1 MNNINS
7 SIVDIIGIQ
16 VDLGASRRGVDMGPS
31 AIRYSDILKK
41 ITELGYEC
49 YDKGDI
55 TTNPLSINNPS
66 NNPRL
71 KNIEVISKAS
81 HELYTKVRSSLESGH
96 FPLVLGGD
104 HSIAVGSVLGVQS
117 VYENVGVIWIDAH
130 GDFNNADTTPSGNVH
145 GMSLSALTG
154 HGPEEL
160 IPFKPENISYIN
172 PNNIALIG
180 VRAIDDQ
187 EKKMLKK
194 CGAHVFTMADIDK
207 YGMKDIMKMA
217 LDIVTNGTKGFHVSL
232 DLDAINPNEAPGV
245 GTPVYGGLTLRE
257 AHLAA
262 EMIAENN
269 NLLSAEIVELN
280 PILDIKNKTGELA
293 VQLAMSLLG
302 QTIY

>member
-1 MNNINS
+1 MNDVNS
-7 SIVDIIGIQ
+7 RIVDIIGIQ

-31 AIRYSDILKK
+31 AIRYSGIFEK
-41 ITELGYEC
+41 ISELGYEC

-55 TTNPLSINNPS
+55 TANPLLIDKPSPNPK
-66 NNPRL
+66 L
-71 KNIEVISKAS
+71 KNIDVIANAS
-81 HELYTKVRSSLESGH
+81 NELYIKVQASLQNGH

-117 VYENVGVIWIDAH
+117 VHENIGIIWIDAH
-130 GDFNNADTTPSGNVH
+130 GDFNNAETTPSGNVH
-145 GMSLSALTG
+145 GMSLSAITG
-154 HGPEEL
+154 LGPEEM
-160 IPFKPENISYIN
+160 IPFKPANISYVN

-180 VRAIDDQ
+180 VRSIDDE
-187 EKKMLKK
+187 EKKRLKE

-217 LDIVTNGTKGFHVSL
+217 IDIATNGTKGFHVSL

-280 PILDIKNKTGELA
+280 PILDIKNQTGELA
-293 VQLAMSLLG
+293 VQLALSLLG
-302 QTIY
+302 KTIY